1 MNIYQLRYFAAL
13 AHTEHYTKAAQQLHI
28 TQPNLSHAIR
38 SLEEELGV
46 SLFEKKGRNVV
57 LTKYGRE
64 FLGDAQRILQ
74 MTEDSIKKMQALQD
88 GKECI
93 SLGFVRS
100 LGIDLMPRILYQF
113 RKKMDEKEISFRFYE
128 EATHPLINRLKKW
141 ECDLVFCNYV
151 DKEPEVSFIP
161 IYHQDYYVIVAE
173 DHPLASL
180 EEVDLC
186 DTVQY
191 PYIFFRED
199 AAMRQRVNQIFHRAG
214 TWPQQVIVE
223 FFEDEVIAGF
233 VAAGFGIAIV
243 EDMKVLDTLPL
254 KKLKIK
260 GGIGQHKF
268 YMAYLKQREYSPAVR
283 RFTDFVCRETEK
295 NP

>member
-1 MNIYQLRYFAAL
+1 MNIYQLKYFTAL
-13 AHTEHYTKAAQQLHI
+13 AHTEHYTETARQLHI

-46 SLFEKKGRNVV
+46 PLFEKRGRNVV

-64 FLGDAQRILQ
+64 FLRDARQILQ
-74 MTEDSIKKMQALQD
+74 MTEESMKKMQAVQE

-93 SLGFVRS
+93 SLGFVRA
-100 LGIDLMPRILYQF
+100 LGIGFMPRLLYQF
-113 RKKMDEKEISFRFYE
+113 RRKTDEKSISFRFYE
-128 EATHPLINRLKKW
+128 EASRSLIDRLKKW

-151 DKEPEVSFIP
+151 DKEPEISFVP
-161 IYHQDYYVIVAE
+161 VYRQDYYVIVPE

-180 EEVDLC
+180 EEVELC

-191 PYIFFRED
+191 PYIFFRND
-199 AAMRQRVNQIFHRAG
+199 SAMRPRVDQIFRRAG

-233 VAAGFGIAIV
+233 VAAGFGIAVV
-243 EDMKVLDTLPL
+243 EEMKVLDTLPV

-260 GGIGQHKF
+260 NGIGQHEF

-283 RFTDFVCRETEK
+283 RFSDFVCRETEQ

>member
-1 MNIYQLRYFAAL
+1 MNIYHLKYFVTL
-13 AHTEHYTKAAQQLHI
+13 ANTEHYTKAAQQLHI
-28 TQPNLSHAIR
+28 TQPNLSHAIH

-46 SLFEKKGRNVV
+46 LLFEKQGRNIV

-64 FLGDAQRILQ
+64 FLRDAQRILQ
-74 MTEDSIKKMQALQD
+74 MTEDSVKKMKMVQD
-88 GKECI
+88 RKECI
-93 SLGFVRS
+93 SIGFVRS
-100 LGIDLMPRILYQF
+100 LGIDVMPRIFYQF
-113 RKKMDEKEISFRFYE
+113 RKKTNEKGISFRFYE
-128 EATHPLINRLKKW
+128 EATHPLIHRLKKW
-141 ECDLVFCNYV
+141 ECDLIFCNYA
-151 DKEPEVSFIP
+151 DKEPEVAFIP
-161 IYHQDYYVIVAE
+161 IYQQDYYVIVPE

-180 EEVDLC
+180 EEVDLQ

-199 AAMRQRVNQIFHRAG
+199 SAMRRRVDRIFQRAG

-254 KKLKIK
+254 KKLKIR

-268 YMAYLKQREYSPAVR
+268 YMAYLKEREYSTAVR
-283 RFTDFVCRETEK
+283 YFLDFVCRETER
-295 NP
+295 NL